1 MRLRDMQS
9 GASPPSDC
17 REQVQ
22 RTASASLWTALSNR
36 MPRHLRLLNPM
47 GAWGVSDEAGG
58 ERERGKE
65 REDPVSVCVWVEIYV
80 VRWSWQAVTHHTH
93 LCQLSAGLC
102 FFCPRARSL
111 VGGSLSLSCVTRSR

>member
-9 GASPPSDC
+9 GALPPSDC

-47 GAWGVSDEAGG
+47 GAWGVSDEAGV

-65 REDPVSVCVWVEIYV
+65 REDYSVSVCVGGD
-80 VRWSWQAVTHHTH
+80 
-93 LCQLSAGLC
+93 LCRAMVLAGCHPPHPSLPTLCWAGLLLPTC
-102 FFCPRARSL
+102 S
-111 VGGSLSLSCVTRSR
+111 VSCWG